1 MHQLLHF
8 LNANCEKK
16 FSSKNDV
23 LAVFSFLGTKNLYF
37 GKANVVKI
45 MLETIL
51 QKVSAQ

>member
-1 MHQLLHF
+1 MRTVKKSF
-8 LNANCEKK
+8 LQKTM
-16 FSSKNDV
+16 V